1 MKKVVILDLEELKE
15 EYGLREKELS
25 EKVYEVISES
35 DDYYILRNNFGKIKE
50 YDKEFFSRYLDD
62 EEIEISEYEDLKEY
76 HKAINGEGFIL
87 LIDDEDDRRVSSIEI
102 TDEEGF
108 VICSLGE
115 PKYLIE
121 LEKILIIIKQ
131 FGFNFKNKE
140 QGE

>member
-35 DDYYILRNNFGKIKE
+35 DDYYTLRNNFGKIKE

-76 HKAINGEGFIL
+76 HEATNGEGFIL
-87 LIDDEDDRRVSSIEI
+87 FVDDKTDESSIEI
-102 TDEEGF
+102 MTDEEGY

-121 LEKILIIIKQ
+121 LEKILIIINQ
-131 FGFNFKNKE
+131 FGFNFKK
-140 QGE
+140 Q